1 MSAKRPVAW
10 RKSRAVLKAV
20 LPASGVQTKHPGLCG
35 LLASF
40 NETCVC
46 NLQVIS
52 CRKLLVHNRYFLCN
66 LFFKIFTI
74 LYNIILL

>member
-20 LPASGVQTKHPGLCG
+20 LPASGVQTKDPSLCG

-46 NLQVIS
+46 NLQVVS
-52 CRKLLVHNRYFLCN
+52 CRKYLVHNRYF
-66 LFFKIFTI
+66 IFDI
-74 LYNIILL
+74 SI